1 MSCNFP
7 SAVTQTPKPSAASA
21 LTTPS
26 PTRTPTLN
34 TACML
39 ITTCLQATMATGSP
53 LGKRMAFLHM
63 QSETNLNLFSEQ
75 RLLKALPSSGTMSSA
90 RTSEVRTDD
99 SFLLLIYHSLFIQI
113 SSRISRRIGCRW
125 HEIKLFPEH
134 IKCSLAMFVF
144 ISCLQ
149 SYLKSHLNLLR
160 LWQVHVQFFPW
171 LQECTL
177 GGYGRIASNL
187 LKVGKLAMYPG
198 DSKESLP
205 ISLLRMYRE
214 NNLRLG
220 ANTMTQHF
228 QQPSYIIVTNV
239 VCSFLW
245 QLINYM
251 AGIISKHAY
260 FVAS

>member
-1 MSCNFP
+1 MYN
-7 SAVTQTPKPSAASA
+7 
-21 LTTPS
+21 
-26 PTRTPTLN
+26 
-34 TACML
+34 
-39 ITTCLQATMATGSP
+39 
-53 LGKRMAFLHM
+53 
-63 QSETNLNLFSEQ
+63 
-75 RLLKALPSSGTMSSA
+75 
-90 RTSEVRTDD
+90 
-99 SFLLLIYHSLFIQI
+99 
-113 SSRISRRIGCRW
+113 
-125 HEIKLFPEH
+125 
-134 IKCSLAMFVF
+134 
-144 ISCLQ
+144 
-149 SYLKSHLNLLR
+149 
-160 LWQVHVQFFPW
+160 FFPW

-220 ANTMTQHF
+220 ANTMAQHF
-228 QQPSYIIVTNV
+228 QQPSYNSYIIVTNV

-260 FVAS
+260 FVASLTRTKWCRFQCSVSAQKHLKAFLFNEFEPDIFFSEVPHMLW